1 MKTVRLLSVS
11 FPRGGYKNAEQ
22 NVEHMVRHLEETAP
36 YCPDFVCFT
45 EVARE
50 LGCPQDSDAWMGEP
64 IPGPTTE
71 AIGKA
76 AAEIGTHVIVGMQER
91 CGKTRPSTPPSS
103 SVGMETSW
111 AATTKC
117 NPPSTKWNAAPCP
130 AHRPTLM
137 PQTVVVWACA
147 SALTSNSPKLR

>member
-1 MKTVRLLSVS
+1 MKTVRLLSIS
-11 FPRGGYKNAEQ
+11 FPRGGYKNVEQ

-91 CGKTRPSTPPSS
+91 WE
-103 SVGMETSW
+103 V
-111 AATTKC
+111 
-117 NPPSTKWNAAPCP
+117 
-130 AHRPTLM
+130 
-137 PQTVVVWACA
+137 
-147 SALTSNSPKLR
+147 SAL

>member
-1 MKTVRLLSVS
+1 MKTVRLLSIS
-11 FPRGGYKNAEQ
+11 FPRGGYKNVEQ

-50 LGCPQDSDAWMGEP
+50 LGCPQDSEAWMGEP
-64 IPGPTTE
+64 VPGPTTE

-91 CGKTRPSTPPSS
+91 WEDQTFN
-103 SVGMETSW
+103 
-111 AATTKC
+111 AAVLIGRDGNVMGRYHKC
-117 NPPSTKWNAAPCP
+117 NPPSMKWNAALCP
-130 AHRPTLM
+130 AHRPTRS
-137 PQTVVVWACA
+137 PQTVVAWACA
-147 SALTSNSPKLR
+147 SALTSNSPKSP